1 MKDIQEKYKRYL
13 LLERGLSSNT
23 REAYLHDVSNFLFHL
38 KDEQTKIEDVDLEF
52 LHRYTWCLHD
62 LGISAR
68 SIARIHS
75 SLRSFYNFLLLDEYI
90 TQDPTALL
98 ESPKIGRH
106 LPEVLSTDE
115 IDRIEDIIDVSNPE
129 GVRDRAMIEVLY
141 SCGLRVS
148 EICTLKLSDL
158 FLDEG
163 FLKVTGK
170 GNRQRLVPISAR
182 AIHELTLWFIVRNS
196 ITPKPGEEDYVFLSA
211 RRRQHVSRIT
221 VFHNLRLYAEQA
233 GISKTISPH
242 TLRHSFATHLLE
254 GGANLRVIQSLLGHE
269 LITTTEIYTHIDR
282 SMLRQQVNE
291 HFPRQKK

>member
-1 MKDIQEKYKRYL
+1 MKQLLEKYTRFL
-13 LLERGLSSNT
+13 ILERGLSSNT
-23 REAYLHDVSNFLFHL
+23 REAYLHDVSNFMFHL
-38 KDEQTKIEDVDLEF
+38 NDEQKKVEEVDLEF
-52 LHRYTWCLHD
+52 LHQYTWCLHD
-62 LGISAR
+62 VGISAR

-75 SLRSFYNFLLLDEYI
+75 SLRSFYSFLVLDEYI
-90 TQDPTALL
+90 TKDPTTLL

-106 LPEVLSTDE
+106 LPEVLSTEE
-115 IDRIEDIIDVSNPE
+115 IDRIQEVIDVSNPE

-148 EICTLKLSDL
+148 EICSLKLSDL

-163 FLKVTGK
+163 FIRVTGK
-170 GNRQRLVPISAR
+170 GNRQRLVPISQR
-182 AIHELTLWFIVRNS
+182 AIHELQLWFVVRS
-196 ITPKPGEEDYVFLSA
+196 GITPKNGEEDYVFLSA

-233 GISKTISPH
+233 GIQKVISPH

-269 LITTTEIYTHIDR
+269 MITTTEIYTHIDR
-282 SMLRQQVNE
+282 SMLRQQVNDY
-291 HFPRQKK
+291 FPRKN

>member
-106 LPEVLSTDE
+106 LPEILSTDE

-254 GGANLRVIQSLLGHE
+254 GGADVRVVQELLGHASV
-269 LITTTEIYTHIDR
+269 TTTQVYTLVTADT
-282 SMLRQQVNE
+282 LREVYAAA
-291 HFPRQKK
+291 HPRAL

>member
-106 LPEVLSTDE
+106 LPEILSTDE

-254 GGANLRVIQSLLGHE
+254 GGANLRVIQSLLG
-269 LITTTEIYTHIDR
+269 
-282 SMLRQQVNE
+282 
-291 HFPRQKK
+291 